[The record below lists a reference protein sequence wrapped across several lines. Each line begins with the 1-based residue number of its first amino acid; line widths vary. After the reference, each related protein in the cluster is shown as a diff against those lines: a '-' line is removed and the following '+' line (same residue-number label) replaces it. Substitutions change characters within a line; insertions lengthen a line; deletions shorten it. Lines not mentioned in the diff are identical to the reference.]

1 MKMIQGSVQAKL
13 KILLSV
19 ILTRENQFFMKSQN
33 IKIGTLFENYGDW
46 MVELPKG
53 KASQFMQHC
62 RTAGVGFTLITGVY
76 SGLFSARRDLVLFD
90 YEFNAEE
97 LQKLVDAFLAREKN
111 HGAEERL
118 FACHASR

>member
-1 MKMIQGSVQAKL
+1 MKMIQGSLAAKL

-19 ILTRENQFFMKSQN
+19 ILTQNNQSFMKSQN

-53 KASQFMQHC
+53 TASQFVEHC
-62 RTAGVGFTLITGVY
+62 RAAGVGFTLITGVY

-97 LQKLVDAFLAREKN
+97 LQKLVDTFLARGRN
-111 HGAEERL
+111 NVAEERL